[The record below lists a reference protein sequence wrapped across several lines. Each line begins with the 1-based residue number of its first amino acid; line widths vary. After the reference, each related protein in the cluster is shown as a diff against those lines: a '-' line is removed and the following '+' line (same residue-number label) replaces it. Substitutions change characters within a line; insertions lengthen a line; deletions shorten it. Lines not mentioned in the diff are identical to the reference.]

1 MPTTESPTAAPGSAW
16 GHPPPR
22 TYFIGGHRVEH
33 VSSAQ
38 GTSSWICDCAE
49 YTGRKQHGGEHWCQ
63 HAERVAA
70 TAELDRLLRTPSL
83 FVPAKSY

>member
-1 MPTTESPTAAPGSAW
+1 MPSTETAASAEGAW
-16 GHPPPR
+16 THPPTR

-33 VSSAQ
+33 VTHAP
-38 GTSSWICDCAE
+38 GHSSWICDCDE
-49 YTGRKQHGGEHWCQ
+49 YASRKLHGGERWCQ

-83 FVPAKSY
+83 FVPRRSY